1 MSTVVIGGHGYVGS
15 YLSRYL
21 GADVGDLGW
30 YGSQWCQPRFKPSD
44 YDVIV
49 DLAAYSA
56 LRNCDLDPEG
66 AWETNVIRFRT
77 LLEILQPG
85 QTLIYASSASVYKS
99 TGRPS
104 REDDPVHPV
113 RTYDMT
119 KCVDDMLAQLAIAQ
133 GKTVIGLRFGTM
145 AGLAP
150 HTRTD
155 LVVNSMTWDAIT
167 TGQVRVANAD
177 SSRTLLLLPDVAEAI
192 SRVISCPHPGIYN
205 LGSIHTTIGHIAE
218 VVAEVTGAEI
228 VPLDDENPYSFRI
241 DSTKFL
247 TTYGNYKR
255 ATLPDVIADL
265 ADGLPHVHRSRR
277 DILP

>member
-15 YLSRYL
+15 YLSRHL
-21 GADVGDLGW
+21 RADVLDLGW
-30 YGSQWCQPRFKPSD
+30 YGTNATYPGGAHH
-44 YDVIV
+44 YDTVI

-56 LRNCDLDPEG
+56 LRNCDLNPEG
-66 AWETNVIRFRT
+66 AWETNVMRLRN
-77 LLEILQPG
+77 LMEILQPG
-85 QTLIYASSASVYKS
+85 QTLIYASSASVYKA
-99 TGRPS
+99 TERPS

-177 SSRTLLLLPDVAEAI
+177 SLRTLLFLPDMAEAI
-192 SRVISCPHPGIYN
+192 TRVIADPQPGIYN
-205 LGSIHTTIGHIAE
+205 LGSRHVTIGQIAE
-218 VVAEVTGAEI
+218 YVAEATGAEI
-228 VPLDDENPYSFRI
+228 VRMDDENPYSFRV

-247 TTYGNYKR
+247 TTYGNYR
-255 ATLPDVIADL
+255 TTTLPEVIAEL
-265 ADGLPHVHRSRR
+265 ATGLPNVHRSRR